1 MAIAVQIKEWMDR
14 SSWIRKM
21 FEEGSALQ
29 ARYGVENV
37 FDFTLGNPDLEPPE
51 LFSKVLKEKVDEQV
65 TGKHGYMP
73 NAGYPETR
81 ESVARYLS
89 SEQKVEITKD
99 QIIMT
104 CGAGGALNVVLKTL
118 LNPGE
123 EVIILV
129 PYFVEYLF
137 YVSNHGGVCK
147 QVKTRDDFSL
157 DLAAIE
163 KAISSKTKALIIN
176 SPNNPTGRVYDE
188 ECLTGLGKLLER
200 KSSETGNTIYLISD
214 EPYGKIIY
222 DGVKLPSVLRA
233 YGHSILVTSYSKEL
247 SIPGERIGFIA
258 VNLQAQP
265 LEELMEGM
273 VFCNRTLGFVNAP
286 ALMQRVVKHLQGISV
301 DVSFYQKRRDLLCRQ
316 LASFGYRFV
325 KPEGAFY
332 LFPRTPIDDVE
343 FVQELQ
349 TKNILA
355 VPGRGFGMPGFFR
368 IAYCVSEGV
377 IERALGGFREV
388 AEKYKLGELL

>member
-1 MAIAVQIKEWMDR
+1 MAIAEKIKERMDQ

-51 LFSKVLKEKVDEQV
+51 RFTKVLKQKVDEQS

-81 ESVARYLS
+81 KAVADYLS
-89 SEQKVEITKD
+89 GEHKIDITKD
-99 QIIMT
+99 QVVMT

-137 YVSNHGGVCK
+137 YVSNHGGCCK

-163 KAISSKTKALIIN
+163 QAISSKTKALIIN

-188 ECLTGLGKLLER
+188 ESLKKLGELLEK
-200 KSSETGNTIYLISD
+200 KSSETGKSIYLISD
-214 EPYGKIIY
+214 EPYGKIIF
-222 DGVKLPSVLRA
+222 DGIKLPSVLSSYRN
-233 YGHSILVTSYSKEL
+233 SILVTSYSKEL
-247 SIPGERIGFIA
+247 SIPGERIGLDCCKF
-258 VNLQAQP
+258 P
-265 LEELMEGM
+265 G
-273 VFCNRTLGFVNAP
+273 P
-286 ALMQRVVKHLQGISV
+286 AIRGI
-301 DVSFYQKRRDLLCRQ
+301 DGGYGLL
-316 LASFGYRFV
+316 
-325 KPEGAFY
+325 
-332 LFPRTPIDDVE
+332 
-343 FVQELQ
+343 
-349 TKNILA
+349 
-355 VPGRGFGMPGFFR
+355 
-368 IAYCVSEGV
+368 
-377 IERALGGFREV
+377 
-388 AEKYKLGELL
+388 